1 MGSDNGVG
9 FSTPLATLHKFQGF
23 AEKFL
28 STPANGI
35 EDKYLKLGYKLDQ
48 LELMAFYHWLDA
60 AEGEAD
66 YGKELD
72 LQLSYNLNAQHA
84 VLLKYADYQA
94 NSLHTDTSKFW
105 LQWLAKY

>member
-1 MGSDNGVG
+1 M
-9 FSTPLATLHKFQGF
+9 T
-23 AEKFL
+23 E
-28 STPANGI
+28 STPAKLSSNGVRATI
-35 EDKYLKLGYKLDQ
+35 LSCLFFAGFGALIPH
-48 LELMAFYHWLDA
+48 LPTWLDA
-60 AEGEAD
+60 AQGDAD